1 MEVDILELLCG
12 TLYNTNFIQREAMN
26 QNIRARFVGL
36 ELYFE
41 NLEKAKKFYVE
52 TLGIEVSEERA
63 GHHAKL
69 DGEGGF
75 ICLDR
80 KGSESYPS
88 MDKAVLFFEVP
99 DLRAAIAAIGKE
111 KLVQSEAK
119 WAVLHDPEGH
129 NVLLLQRS

>member
-1 MEVDILELLCG
+1 
-12 TLYNTNFIQREAMN
+12 MN

-41 NLEKAKKFYVE
+41 NLEKAKKVYVE

-63 GHHAKL
+63 GHHAKF